1 VLKRMLA
8 QGWQAPRA
16 RVSTAKPRML
26 LLALRWWIFG

>member
-16 RVSTAKPRML
+16 RVGTAKPRML